1 MEENKEKRVLRME
14 LDDAVKKVSITCMDK
29 EENVVMKQVLDEE
42 DLDMAVGGNPGPRIV
57 GVVVKGGRP
66 SMSEG
71 VIATCQNLH

>member
-42 DLDMAVGGNPGPRIV
+42 DLDMAVGGNPGRRMV
-57 GVVVKGGRP
+57 DVVVKGGRP
-66 SMSEG
+66 SMLEG

>member
-42 DLDMAVGGNPGPRIV
+42 DLDMAVGGNPGRHIV

-66 SMSEG
+66 SMLEG